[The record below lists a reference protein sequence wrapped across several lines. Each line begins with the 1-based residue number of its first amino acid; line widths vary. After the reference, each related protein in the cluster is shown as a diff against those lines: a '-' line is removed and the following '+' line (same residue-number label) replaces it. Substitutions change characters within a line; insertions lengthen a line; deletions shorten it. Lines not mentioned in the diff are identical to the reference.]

1 MLGYRIDLDFSNHKL
16 PIEIDEDDHS
26 HSNIDYEIKRQKA
39 VEQELGCK
47 YIRIAQRYVNGWLSK
62 GSHYNS
68 KLVLV
73 RVLEYHS

>member
-1 MLGYRIDLDFSNHKL
+1 MQTQYSVLGYRIDLDFSNHKL

-47 YIRIAQRYVNGWLSK
+47 YIRIAQDMLMVGYQK
-62 GSHYNS
+62 GRIIILN
-68 KLVLV
+68 LFW
-73 RVLEYHS
+73 